1 MKNYFKILIGIL
13 AVVSFSACTDQ
24 DDIYKQWVKPGGYI
38 YPEKSTGLVSQIGHS
53 RVVLRWAAPLDPS
66 VVKGIITWSNGDES
80 REIYYADY
88 AGQDS
93 IRISIDGLKEKSYT
107 FTITNYDKDGN
118 KSVASEVTAAPYDQI
133 WLATHQERKVSFAE
147 MSGTDAVVTMGYGT
161 NEMIATRFRYVT
173 NEGETV
179 VTENAADIYTTS
191 FKLPNAKPQSRFEYA
206 SAYCPAE
213 GADTVWNNWVKY
225 VNPIAAK
232 LDPSDFEVTV
242 NGGNGTQYRI
252 FDGIV
257 ANDFNHCWYYNGW
270 ADNAAPAVLQIDM
283 KKDSY
288 HICRLKVFNFA
299 SMGYRLLRHGVVF
312 YGNAPFDMS
321 PDPSYH
327 IPFDAKDTFGGP
339 TIEHTKIYEA
349 PTYIDAVATTP
360 MMFYNGTANATYNY
374 GDPINARYIAFVL
387 LDRRVGPSTKYCRTG
402 IQEVEIYG
410 FDTAAE

>member
-1 MKNYFKILIGIL
+1 MKNCFKILIGIL

-53 RVVLRWAAPLDPS
+53 RVLLRWAAPLDPS
-66 VVKGIITWSNGDES
+66 VVRGVITWSNGDES
-80 REIYYADY
+80 MEIDYADY

-147 MSGTDAVVTMGYGT
+147 MSGTDAVITMGYGT

-225 VNPIAAK
+225 VNPIAVK

-257 ANDFNHCWYYNGW
+257 GSNFNNAWYYNNW
-270 ADNAAPAVLQIDM
+270 YDNAPPAVLQIDM

-288 HICRLKVFNFA
+288 EITRLKAYNFG
-299 SMGYRLLRHGVVF
+299 SSSGYRLLNQFVVF
-312 YGNAPFDMS
+312 FGNEPFDMN
-321 PDPSYH
+321 PDPSYR
-327 IPFDAKDTFGGP
+327 IPYGGTNRNP
-339 TIEHTKIYEA
+339 LPEDTKIFEA
-349 PTYIDAVATTP
+349 PTYKDAIATFP
-360 MMFYNGTANATYNY
+360 GVCFNGSAYFERVFSSS
-374 GDPINARYIAFVL
+374 PINARYIAFVL
-387 LDRRVGPSTKYCRTG
+387 LNRRTKYYRTG
-402 IQEVEIYG
+402 IHEVEIYG
-410 FDTAAE
+410 YDTAAE